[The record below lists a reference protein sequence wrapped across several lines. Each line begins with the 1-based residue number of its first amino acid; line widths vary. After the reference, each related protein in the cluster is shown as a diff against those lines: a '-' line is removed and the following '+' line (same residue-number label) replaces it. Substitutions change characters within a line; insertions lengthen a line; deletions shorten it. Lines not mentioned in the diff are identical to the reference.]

1 LRLSAGDGN
10 GKTAC
15 HNDCGFRPDLGGRFG
30 NPRPVKT
37 FEAAERSCAETLQ
50 TLFNAV
56 WSLRGT
62 YTPAIAHVC
71 VRIRPRT
78 AGRQT
83 AASKKT
89 KQTAGYG
96 TYRATAF

>member
-1 LRLSAGDGN
+1 
-10 GKTAC
+10 
-15 HNDCGFRPDLGGRFG
+15 LGGRFG

-50 TLFNAV
+50 TPFQRRLVITRDVHASNRPR
-56 WSLRGT
+56 LRQ
-62 YTPAIAHVC
+62 
-71 VRIRPRT
+71 IRPRT
-78 AGRQT
+78 AGCQT